1 MAKEYNPEKP
11 FNEQTRKTIQET
23 WRNAQKWNMK
33 IYWAGKRAAY
43 QECLDP
49 SSYKID
55 ATDGIGTKGL
65 LHWVRYKQSGK
76 NLQQAAQDAVAM
88 VFDDFA
94 EQGAAPYR
102 LQDHIIMQEED
113 ENAIYD
119 LTRGLADLCKTHGAV
134 ITGGETA
141 ICNTIRGIEMGITAV
156 GVVPYEQ
163 EPRVSQVK
171 DGDAIISLRSSG
183 IHSNGF
189 TFARKLFK
197 LSEKKSD
204 KRLGCALNEVLVID
218 EYPCPTLGEE
228 LTKPTTIY
236 CKDLLK
242 LLDTDDNEQVH
253 GLVHITG
260 GGWTKLKEMDHTK
273 KFDFHVD
280 GKVQSPHGIFQVL
293 KEKGKIKD
301 DGMYKKFNCGTG
313 YMVAVEPDYEKEAMK
328 ILRKHEP
335 KVIGFADKGTGEIR
349 IESAFD
355 NEVVIY
361 E

>member
-1 MAKEYNPEKP
+1 MTKEYNPEKP
-11 FNEQTRKTIQET
+11 FNAQTRATIQET
-23 WRNAQKWNMK
+23 WRNAKKWGME
-33 IYWAGKRAAY
+33 IHWAGKRSAY
-43 QECLDP
+43 RECLDP

-65 LHWVRYKQSGK
+65 LHWVMYKNGGK
-76 NLQQAAQDAVAM
+76 SLRQAAQDAVAM
-88 VFDDFA
+88 VFDDFV

-102 LQDHIIMQEED
+102 LQDHIVMQEED
-113 ENAIYD
+113 EQAIYD
-119 LTRGLADLCKTHGAV
+119 LTRGLADLCKAYGAV

-141 ICNTIRGIEMGITAV
+141 ICDTMRGFEMGITAV

-171 DGDAIISLRSSG
+171 DGDSIISLRSSG
-183 IHSNGF
+183 VHSNGF

-204 KRLGCALNEVLVID
+204 KRLGCALNEVLVIE
-218 EYPCPTLGEE
+218 EYPCPTVGEE

-236 CKDLLK
+236 CKELLK
-242 LLDTDDNEQVH
+242 LLDADDDEQVH

-260 GGWTKLKEMDHTK
+260 GGWTKLKELDHTK

-313 YMVAVEPDYEKEAMK
+313 YMVAVEPDYAKEAMK
-328 ILRKHEP
+328 ILRKYNP
-335 KVIGFADKGTGEIR
+335 KEIGFVKRGKGQIR
-349 IESAFD
+349 IASAFSE
-355 NEVVIY
+355 EVVVY